1 MKWVKAGLCTPACK
15 GMLMVSLGSVW
26 CIWTSAAGPWHISY
40 SFIKEQLWSFL
51 FVTATDRRTHSY
63 VRLLICSDKSVQ
75 TPVTVHQPVF
85 FCFIHNRVI
94 HDSHFKN
101 WAVCLCLLLVC
112 LLLGLRVAWCER
124 LTAPRRAFM
133 FLTVIF
139 LFCNL
144 FLSESKLKNLQES
157 ILLAVLFYF
166 FAKQ

>member
-1 MKWVKAGLCTPACK
+1 MWNEWGRVCVHLHVKACWWCLWALCD
-15 GMLMVSLGSVW
+15 VS
-26 CIWTSAAGPWHISY
+26 GPWHISY
-40 SFIKEQLWSFL
+40 SFIKKQLWSFL

-101 WAVCLCLLLVC
+101 WAVCFVPPPC
-112 LLLGLRVAWCER
+112 LLGLRVAWCER

-157 ILLAVLFYF
+157 ILLAGLFYF